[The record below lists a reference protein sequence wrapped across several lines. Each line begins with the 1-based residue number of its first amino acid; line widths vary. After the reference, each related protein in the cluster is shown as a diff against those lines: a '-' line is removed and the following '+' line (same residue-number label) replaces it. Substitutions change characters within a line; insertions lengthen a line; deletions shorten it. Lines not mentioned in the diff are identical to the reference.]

1 MTERDAIVF
10 QAAHLFAQTELEPGL
25 ALPGLHTVE
34 QTEGVLAD
42 QVGGFKDHMVGLLK
56 DAGLSFTNLQVP
68 EKIFIVMA
76 EADIV
81 TPYDLSSGVSEAG
94 VLTDEELGSEG
105 ESADDFTYTD
115 VPRNVDALFT
125 VKISDIQRSRTT
137 LEPLFAGR
145 EDADYALPLTEK
157 AIALEVWMGLGGVA
171 FTGLDPRI
179 NSDDVPSDVFTKL
192 AAQMS
197 LPHEGLEFDGTYN
210 ASIRNM
216 LIAARQ
222 RFAGALAYQGI
233 QYSERGYG
241 QPGLLLDA
249 DVNLLKAVHRSLFRT
264 QVQTGQ
270 YQGDL
275 RQFALAHPL
284 DPSELTES
292 IRILTS

>member
-1 MTERDAIVF
+1 MTDRDAIVF

-25 ALPGLHTVE
+25 TLPGLRTVQ
-34 QTEGVLAD
+34 QTEGVLVD
-42 QVGGFKDHMVGLLK
+42 QVGGFKNYMVDLLGQ
-56 DAGLSFTNLQVP
+56 AGLSFSNLQVP

-76 EADIV
+76 ESEIV
-81 TPYDLSSGVSEAG
+81 TPYDHDAVVSEAC
-94 VLTDEELGSEG
+94 VLSEEEFGSEG

-115 VPRNVDALFT
+115 VPRNVDGLFA

-145 EDADYALPLTEK
+145 EDTDYGLPLTEK
-157 AIALEVWMGLGGVA
+157 AIALELWMGLGGVA

-179 NSDDVPSDVFTKL
+179 QTDDVPIDVFTKL
-192 AAQMS
+192 ASLMN
-197 LPHEGLEFDGTYN
+197 LPHEGLDFDGTYN
-210 ASIRNM
+210 ANIRNM

-222 RFAGALAYQGI
+222 RFAGALAYRGVQHTDH
-233 QYSERGYG
+233 ERG
-241 QPGLLLDA
+241 QKSLFSEA
-249 DVNLLKAVHRSLFRT
+249 DINLLKAVHKSLFQT

-284 DPSELTES
+284 DQSELVES
-292 IRILTS
+292 IRILAS